1 MPFLHRTKTN
11 GKFYVV
17 ANIGGNLVTY
27 QTKWSLHQRFCKE
40 DCKEGDHIDQTEAIR
55 LAQSG
60 ELYTKGIAPFAAVPH
75 PELVFHPEDP
85 PADSPLTQTTE
96 SSERP
101 PLDEES
107 NSPEPKPEPERT
119 IVATAL
125 VALVLLAVL
134 VLWMLGGV

>member
-1 MPFLHRTKTN
+1 MPFLHRNKTN

-40 DCKEGDHIDQTEAIR
+40 DRKEGDHIDQTEVIQ

-85 PADSPLTQTTE
+85 LADSPVTQT
-96 SSERP
+96 SE
-101 PLDEES
+101 
-107 NSPEPKPEPERT
+107 PEPEPERT
-119 IVATAL
+119 MVAIAL
-125 VALVLLAVL
+125 VVLVLLAVL
-134 VLWMLGGV
+134 VLWMISGV